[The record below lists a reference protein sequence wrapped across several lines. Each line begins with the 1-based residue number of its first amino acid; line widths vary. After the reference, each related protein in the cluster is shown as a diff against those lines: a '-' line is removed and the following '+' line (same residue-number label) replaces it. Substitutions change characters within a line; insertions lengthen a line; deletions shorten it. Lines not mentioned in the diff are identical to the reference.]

1 MLFRS
6 SCDRI
11 LSDYEATR
19 KYPSGGFVD
28 LCNHCYRTIKD
39 DVVSIDRP
47 DLEGIID
54 VEELEEFDSYE

>member
-1 MLFRS
+1 MLYRS
-6 SCDRI
+6 
-11 LSDYEATR
+11 
-19 KYPSGGFVD
+19 SGGFVD

-54 VEELEEFDSYE
+54 VEELEEFDGYE